1 MTGRGDISTGHFP
14 LAANGKALAVGE
26 SDGFVKVITDT
37 KYGQVLGVHIAGPG
51 ASEIINE
58 AAALMAMEVTSH
70 EIADLIHG
78 HPSVG
83 EAFMEAAADSLGRCL
98 HLPPR

>member
-1 MTGRGDISTGHFP
+1 
-14 LAANGKALAVGE
+14 V
-26 SDGFVKVITDT
+26 
-37 KYGQVLGVHIAGPG
+37 
-51 ASEIINE
+51 SEIINE

-70 EIADLIHG
+70 EIADIIHG